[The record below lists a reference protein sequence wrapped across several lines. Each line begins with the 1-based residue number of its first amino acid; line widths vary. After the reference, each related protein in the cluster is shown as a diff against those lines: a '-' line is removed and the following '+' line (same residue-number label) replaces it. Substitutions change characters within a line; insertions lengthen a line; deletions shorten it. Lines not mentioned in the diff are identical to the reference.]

1 VRTES
6 PNHRSPSSG
15 GMTDTVDYGALSKLL
30 RQKLGLTQ
38 AKLAGE
44 LQVSFGTVNGWEN
57 GKHEPIPALASRLTE
72 MARIAGVNP
81 RASTGRTKTNTGAR
95 SSITSRRQG
104 RHAGS

>member
-1 VRTES
+1 
-6 PNHRSPSSG
+6 
-15 GMTDTVDYGALSKLL
+15 MTNPVDYGALSKLL

-72 MARIAGVNP
+72 MARSAGVNP
-81 RASTGRTKTNTGAR
+81 RAPSTGPTKTNTGAR
-95 SSITSRRQG
+95 PSLTNRRQG